1 VTKADVAELVDARD
15 LKSLDGNI
23 VWVRFPPPAPEDQT
37 TPAEMDMAD
46 NDDDLSDQN
55 ENDEVSEFDE
65 LTDLLFERVSE
76 FADDEDVPDEVLPM
90 LLLRLS
96 LTTRMMAYATS
107 VAQPSAGG
115 LKLDLDRFRQEADE
129 LIRAMKKDAETF
141 IAHAKEALA
150 AEAAEPEDDEG

>member
-1 VTKADVAELVDARD
+1 
-15 LKSLDGNI
+15 
-23 VWVRFPPPAPEDQT
+23 
-37 TPAEMDMAD
+37 MAD
-46 NDDDLSDQN
+46 NDEDQFGEN
-55 ENDEVSEFDE
+55 EEIDEFDE
-65 LTDLLFERVSE
+65 LSDLLFERVSE

-150 AEAAEPEDDEG
+150 AEAEEPEEDEG

>member
-1 VTKADVAELVDARD
+1 
-15 LKSLDGNI
+15 
-23 VWVRFPPPAPEDQT
+23 
-37 TPAEMDMAD
+37 MAD
-46 NDDDLSDQN
+46 NNDDLPEHDD
-55 ENDEVSEFDE
+55 EEVSEFDE

-150 AEAAEPEDDEG
+150 AEAAEPEEDEG